1 MSDSEKT
8 SLTRMFFQAI
18 EDLVTIVKGEIAI
31 TKKNLMTSVK
41 KIGLGIGFSITA
53 FLLLNVSLLFL
64 LIALAYGFVQ
74 IGLAGWISFLLVA
87 AIIIA
92 LAIIFILLA
101 VRSFSKI
108 RTFSETSRFRSETK
122 IFE

>member
-1 MSDSEKT
+1 
-8 SLTRMFFQAI
+8 MFFQAI